1 MLRNIKTV
9 FINKLSL
16 KWFGDVSMLSY
27 THLFVYSKSG
37 TFYTIDFIYIL
48 TRWSRVVTSL
58 IRVHKWTY
66 CLNVRISLCL
76 YFCQLGKGCWF
87 CWVFFFLTSTAE
99 VFPPMQESA
108 VRHMKSLL
116 GSFSAAIAAVHGLT
130 LIAVTFHIGSAEL
143 DFLCLFFSCIGK

>member
-37 TFYTIDFIYIL
+37 TFYKIDFIYIL

-58 IRVHKWTY
+58 IHVDKWTY
-66 CLNVRISLCL
+66 CLNVSISLCL
-76 YFCQLGKGCWF
+76 YFCQLGKACWF

-116 GSFSAAIAAVHGLT
+116 GSFSCCDRSSTWADSYRCNISHRVCRTGL
-130 LIAVTFHIGSAEL
+130 S
-143 DFLCLFFSCIGK
+143 LFVLLMHW